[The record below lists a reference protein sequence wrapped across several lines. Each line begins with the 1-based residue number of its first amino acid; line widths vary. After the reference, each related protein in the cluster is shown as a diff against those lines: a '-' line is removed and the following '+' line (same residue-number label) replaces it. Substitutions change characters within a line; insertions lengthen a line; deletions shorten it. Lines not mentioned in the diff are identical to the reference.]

1 MQRKLLGI
9 VHGFQ
14 RNKSA
19 NNYIFCICQILEKK
33 WENSEAV
40 HQLYIDFKKAHNSFR
55 RDVLYNI
62 LIEFD
67 IPIKLVSLMKMCL
80 NEMYSRVRVGKH
92 LSDISY

>member
-1 MQRKLLGI
+1 LGI

-40 HQLYIDFKKAHNSFR
+40 HQLYTDFKKAYNSLR
-55 RDVLYNI
+55 SDVLYNI
-62 LIEFD
+62 FTEFG
-67 IPIKLVSLMKMCL
+67 IPIKLLRLMKMYL
-80 NEMYSRVRVGKH
+80 NETYSRVQVGKH
-92 LSDISY
+92 LSDVSY